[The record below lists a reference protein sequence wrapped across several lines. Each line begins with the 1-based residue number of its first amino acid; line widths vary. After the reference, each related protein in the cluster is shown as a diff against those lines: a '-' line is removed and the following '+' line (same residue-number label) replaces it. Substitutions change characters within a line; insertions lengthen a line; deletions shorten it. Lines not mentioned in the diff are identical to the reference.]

1 MAIDKALYEAPQGIA
16 GIDNEAEPDLEITIE
31 DPESVEVSADGIPLL
46 KIEKGEDEEG
56 LGDNLAEYIDDS
68 VLSTIANEL
77 IEDFDDDLASR
88 KDWIQTYVD
97 GLELLG
103 MKIEERSEPWEGACG
118 VYHPLLSEALVKFQ
132 AETVMET
139 LPAGGPVKTEIIGKE
154 TPEKMDAA
162 MRVQN
167 DMNYQITDVMKEYRA
182 EHERMLWGLG
192 LSGNAFKKVYED
204 PHLGRQV
211 SMFCP
216 AEDVVVPYGVSSLE
230 SSPRVTHVMRKTEN
244 EIKRLQVSGFYLD
257 CDLGDPVN
265 SLDEVEKRIAEKMG
279 FRATTDDRFKLLEMH
294 VDLDLEG
301 FEDLDEDGEPTG
313 LALPYVVTIEKGT
326 QTVLSIRRNWKEDDE
341 HKIKRNH
348 FVHYGY
354 VPGFGFYCFGLIHLV
369 GAFAKSGTS
378 LIRQLVDAGTLSNL
392 PGGFK
397 TRGLRVK
404 GDDTP
409 ISPGE
414 FRDVDVPSG
423 AMRDNIMPLPYK
435 EPSQVLMALLNQI
448 VEDGR
453 RFASAADIK
462 VSDMSAN
469 SPVGT
474 TLAILERT
482 LKVMSA
488 VQARVHYSLKQ
499 ELRLLKEIIAENC
512 PDDYPYEPQLGDRK
526 AKKSDYQNCDVI
538 PVSDP
543 NAATMS
549 QKIVQYQA
557 VLQLAQQSPQLYNM
571 AQLHRQMLS
580 VLGIK
585 NAEKLV
591 ALEEDKKPQDP
602 VTENQNLIM
611 SKPVKAFLYQDHQSH
626 IAVHMAA
633 AQDPKI
639 MALMQQN
646 PQAAAIQA
654 ALAAHVSEHLAYEY
668 RKQMEQLMGTE
679 LPHSEEYEAGQEEI
693 PRDMEVRISQMAA
706 QAAQQLLQKNQGE
719 AQQQQNQKMQQ
730 DPLIQL
736 QQKELEIKSG
746 ELQLK
751 QQQQQIDAASKN
763 DQLAVERE
771 RIASQKEIATM
782 QLEVKSA
789 KDRADI
795 ASKQELESLRIGAE
809 IGKNREQMSHQANVA
824 RENRQHQQSKKGT
837 E

>member
-1 MAIDKALYEAPQGIA
+1 
-16 GIDNEAEPDLEITIE
+16 
-31 DPESVEVSADGIPLL
+31 
-46 KIEKGEDEEG
+46 
-56 LGDNLAEYIDDS
+56 
-68 VLSTIANEL
+68 
-77 IEDFDDDLASR
+77 
-88 KDWIQTYVD
+88 
-97 GLELLG
+97 
-103 MKIEERSEPWEGACG
+103 MK
-118 VYHPLLSEALVKFQ
+118 
-132 AETVMET
+132 
-139 LPAGGPVKTEIIGKE
+139 
-154 TPEKMDAA
+154 
-162 MRVQN
+162 
-167 DMNYQITDVMKEYRA
+167 
-182 EHERMLWGLG
+182 
-192 LSGNAFKKVYED
+192 
-204 PHLGRQV
+204 
-211 SMFCP
+211 
-216 AEDVVVPYGVSSLE
+216 
-230 SSPRVTHVMRKTEN
+230 
-244 EIKRLQVSGFYLD
+244 
-257 CDLGDPVN
+257 
-265 SLDEVEKRIAEKMG
+265 
-279 FRATTDDRFKLLEMH
+279 
-294 VDLDLEG
+294 
-301 FEDLDEDGEPTG
+301 
-313 LALPYVVTIEKGT
+313 
-326 QTVLSIRRNWKEDDE
+326 
-341 HKIKRNH
+341 
-348 FVHYGY
+348 
-354 VPGFGFYCFGLIHLV
+354 
-369 GAFAKSGTS
+369 
-378 LIRQLVDAGTLSNL
+378 
-392 PGGFK
+392 
-397 TRGLRVK
+397 
-404 GDDTP
+404 
-409 ISPGE
+409 
-414 FRDVDVPSG
+414 
-423 AMRDNIMPLPYK
+423 DNIMPLPYK

-512 PDDYPYEPQLGDRK
+512 PEDYPYEPQLGDRK
-526 AKKSDYQNCDVI
+526 AKKSDYENCDVI

-611 SKPVKAFLYQDHQSH
+611 SKPVKAFLYQDHKAH
-626 IAVHMAA
+626 IAVHMGA

-646 PQAAAIQA
+646 PQAAAVQA

-679 LPHSEEYEAGQEEI
+679 LPHSEEYEAGTEEI
-693 PRDMEVRISQMAA
+693 PREMEVRISQMAA
-706 QAAQQLLQKNQGE
+706 QAAQQLLQQNQGE
-719 AQQQQNQKMQQ
+719 AKQQQNQKMQE

-751 QQQQQIDAASKN
+751 QQQQQIDAAAKN

-795 ASKQELESLRIGAE
+795 TSKQELESLRIGAE
-809 IGKNREQMSHQANVA
+809 IGRNREQMTHQANVA
-824 RENRQHQQSKKGT
+824 RENRQNQQQKKGN